1 MLFNTSLGEFAVDP
15 LRTASVMGVLPDW
28 RLLVLALRRVLLTW
42 LVGLRLELERE
53 LLEAASGVRCDF
65 IRATA

>member
-1 MLFNTSLGEFAVDP
+1 M
-15 LRTASVMGVLPDW
+15 MGILPDW

-53 LLEAASGVRCDF
+53 LLEAESGVLCDF
-65 IRATA
+65 MRATA